1 MRPRNA
7 PQFVC
12 LLGLIASQAAVYAC
26 DLSPASG
33 TPHGA
38 VLAEPRAA
46 ASQATLPNFATVA
59 EQNVATLV
67 SITTEQHRDP
77 ARDATPDNDRASVER
92 GFGTGVIV
100 SADGKI
106 LTNDHVLAT
115 ASDAD
120 ISVELAD
127 GTRHKIRTIYRDE
140 RYDLALVQL
149 DPPRSGMRAATF
161 EETSPRPG
169 EWVMAMGHPRAL
181 GNTVT
186 VGVISGLGRTHR
198 EIGAPAD
205 LLPGGVWH
213 FLQTDVSINPG
224 SSGGPLFNARGN
236 VVGLNTAVLRG
247 SRGELEGIAFA
258 IPCPLLLHFM
268 DEISAHGRVRHPSLG
283 MVVDGVRVISVDS
296 TSPAARAALRADDVI
311 LAVKGVPVR
320 RYQDLLYELEIAG
333 MDAPIQLTIAREG
346 QPAMT
351 LEILPEERT

>member
-1 MRPRNA
+1 M
-7 PQFVC
+7 
-12 LLGLIASQAAVYAC
+12 IASQVALCAC
-26 DLSPASG
+26 DLTPTSG

-38 VLAEPRAA
+38 VAAEPRIVPSPAG
-46 ASQATLPNFATVA
+46 LPDFATIA
-59 EQNVATLV
+59 ERNVSALV
-67 SITTEQHRDP
+67 SITTKQHRAP
-77 ARDATPDNDRASVER
+77 ARDAPPENDRASVER
-92 GFGTGVIV
+92 GFGTGIIV

-115 ASDAD
+115 ATDAD

-127 GTRHKIRTIYRDE
+127 GTRHQVRTIYRDE
-140 RYDLALVQL
+140 RYDLALLQL
-149 DPPRSGMRAATF
+149 DPPRSGIHATSF

-186 VGVISGLGRTHR
+186 VGVISGLGRTHQ

-205 LLPGGVWH
+205 LQPGGVWH

-258 IPCPLLLHFM
+258 IPSPLLLHFM
-268 DEISAHGRVRHPSLG
+268 DEISAHGRVRHPRLG
-283 MVVDGVRVISVDS
+283 MVVQGVRVTAVDPA
-296 TSPAARAALRADDVI
+296 SPASRATLRAGDLI

-320 RYQDLLYELEIAG
+320 RYQDLLYEIEIAG
-333 MDAPIQLTIAREG
+333 MDAPIQLAIAREG
-346 QPAMT
+346 QAPIT

>member
-1 MRPRNA
+1 
-7 PQFVC
+7 
-12 LLGLIASQAAVYAC
+12 
-26 DLSPASG
+26 
-33 TPHGA
+33 
-38 VLAEPRAA
+38 
-46 ASQATLPNFATVA
+46 
-59 EQNVATLV
+59 
-67 SITTEQHRDP
+67 
-77 ARDATPDNDRASVER
+77 
-92 GFGTGVIV
+92 
-100 SADGKI
+100 
-106 LTNDHVLAT
+106 
-115 ASDAD
+115 
-120 ISVELAD
+120 
-127 GTRHKIRTIYRDE
+127 
-140 RYDLALVQL
+140 
-149 DPPRSGMRAATF
+149 
-161 EETSPRPG
+161 
-169 EWVMAMGHPRAL
+169 
-181 GNTVT
+181 
-186 VGVISGLGRTHR
+186 
-198 EIGAPAD
+198 
-205 LLPGGVWH
+205 VWH